1 MKVQTAHGHEP
12 DEVGAGAGDASASC
26 ITNKKRATNASYWR
40 EGVKSK
46 YYCSDHFG
54 SMFQVLGSSALSSRN
69 VQGANPHSE
78 ERRSRRAAVQTCEH
92 SSSRARGGRRA
103 LNKVK
108 SNMLDRTNIERML
121 INFTDMYVGCP
132 RRQPVASS
140 SGHPLPR
147 RAARAAVPP
156 RVHGV

>member
-1 MKVQTAHGHEP
+1 MFKGPTHIQRRGGAGVLLYKHVNIAHRGHEG
-12 DEVGAGAGDASASC
+12 GA
-26 ITNKKRATNASYWR
+26 
-40 EGVKSK
+40 
-46 YYCSDHFG
+46 
-54 SMFQVLGSSALSSRN
+54 
-69 VQGANPHSE
+69 
-78 ERRSRRAAVQTCEH
+78 
-92 SSSRARGGRRA
+92 ARCP